1 MKMVKSLLLG
11 TAAGFVAVA
20 GAQAA
25 DMPVK
30 AAPVQYVKICSLY
43 GDGFYYIPGTDTCLK
58 MGGYVRV
65 QGEYNMGQGGVSIG
79 NGAAPEAG
87 QARFTRDLTNDFN
100 YRVRGAISW
109 DVRQQTEY
117 GTLRTYIRFGAENT
131 TPNNTGSGTTFN
143 PFWDRAFIQFA
154 GFTVG
159 RSQSFFDLFTYG
171 GGMSY
176 HNVRTS
182 GDTGAAGENLWA
194 YTAQFGNGFSGSLS
208 LEDPVNRKI
217 GTVDVTGPASF
228 FGLNGVVLLDNAFA
242 ENGAPG
248 AAPTQFGFRMPDI
261 VVNGRVD
268 QAWGFAGISA
278 AIHDAS
284 AGYYSTNTTGTNNV
298 NNGHPADKIGWAV
311 AAGANFNLPGGDNVG
326 FNICAAEGAPG
337 FCTNQGAFQYYN
349 ASTSVGLGWISDGI
363 FGLGTEVELTRV
375 WSALAA
381 YQHIWNPRWRT
392 SWFGGYVNVSYDDN
406 ARNLINTHLSAAGAA
421 ACGVGNV
428 GAAATFSVLTPL
440 AGNSCSP
447 NWSFYEIGTR
457 TQFNPVAQLDIG
469 LEVLYTHVN
478 TAYKGPGIYSSTGL
492 LTGTNGSRPAVTLID
507 DQNVWSAML
516 RWQRNFYP

>member
-11 TAAGFVAVA
+11 TAAGLVAVA

-65 QGEYNMGQGGVSIG
+65 QGEYNMGQGGISLG
-79 NGAAPEAG
+79 NNASPEAA
-87 QARFTRDLTNDFN
+87 QARQTRDLTNDYN

-131 TPNNTGSGTTFN
+131 TPNNTGAGTAFAT
-143 PFWDRAFIQFA
+143 FWDRAFIQFA

-176 HNVRTS
+176 HNVRVS
-182 GDTGAAGENLWA
+182 GDTGASGQNLWA

-208 LEDPVNRKI
+208 LEDPATRKVGAADLNLNGFWGAN
-217 GTVDVTGPASF
+217 GTVVP
-228 FGLNGVVLLDNAFA
+228 DNAFA
-242 ENGAPG
+242 LNGAAG
-248 AAPTQFGFRMPDI
+248 AAPTAFGFRMPDI
-261 VVNGRVD
+261 VINGRVD

-278 AIHDAS
+278 AIHDTSGA
-284 AGYYSTNTTGTNNV
+284 YYSTATTGANNV
-298 NNGHPADKIGWAV
+298 NNGHPADKLGWAA

-326 FNICAAEGAPG
+326 FNVCYAEGASG
-337 FCTNQGAFQYYN
+337 FCTNMGAFSYYN
-349 ASTSVGLGWISDGI
+349 ASTSIGLGWITDGV
-363 FGLGTEVELTRV
+363 FALGTEVELTRV

-392 SWFGGYVNVSYDDN
+392 SFFGGYVNIDYN
-406 ARNLINTHLSAAGAA
+406 ANATALICANRA
-421 ACGVGNV
+421 NI
-428 GAAATFSVLTPL
+428 TPL
-440 AGNSCSP
+440 TGAQPAGFNCSP
-447 NWSFYEIGTR
+447 DWSFYEIGTR
-457 TQFNPVAQLDIG
+457 TQFNPVPQLDIG
-469 LEVLYTHVN
+469 LELLYTRVN
-478 TAYKGPGIYSSTGL
+478 TAFKGPANVAA
-492 LTGTNGSRPAVTLID
+492 NGSRPAVNLID
-507 DQNVWSAML
+507 DQGVWSAML
-516 RWQRNFYP
+516 RWQRNFFP

>member
-1 MKMVKSLLLG
+1 MGAHMKMVKTILLG
-11 TAAGFVAVA
+11 TAAGLVAVA

-43 GDGFYYIPGTDTCLK
+43 GDGFYYIPGTDTCIK

-65 QGEYNMGQGGVSIG
+65 QGEYNAGGGGVAIG
-79 NGAAPEAG
+79 NNAGGEAA
-87 QARFTRDLTNDFN
+87 QARYTRDLTNDWN

-131 TPNNTGSGTTFN
+131 TPNNTGAGGSFAT
-143 PFWDRAFIQFA
+143 FWDRAFIQFA

-182 GDTGAAGENLWA
+182 GDTGASGQNLWA

-208 LEDPVNRKI
+208 LEDPANRRG
-217 GTVDVTGPASF
+217 GTQD
-228 FGLNGVVLLDNAFA
+228 LNLLGFWGINGGTIPDNAFA
-242 ENGAPG
+242 QNGAAG
-248 AAPTQFGFRMPDI
+248 AAPTAFGFRMPDI
-261 VVNGRVD
+261 IINGRVD

-278 AIHDAS
+278 AIADAS
-284 AGYYSTNTTGTNNV
+284 GAYYSTATTGAGANSV
-298 NNGHPADKIGWAV
+298 NFGHPADKIGWAA

-326 FNICAAEGAPG
+326 FNVCYAEGAAG
-337 FCTNQGAFQYYN
+337 FCTNQVGYSNYN
-349 ASTSVGLGWISDGI
+349 ASTSVGLTWLSDGV
-363 FGLGTEVELTRV
+363 FARGTEVELTRV

-392 SWFGGYVNVSYDDN
+392 SWFGGYVNVDYN
-406 ARNLINTHLSAAGAA
+406 ANATALICANRANITPL
-421 ACGVGNV
+421 V
-428 GAAATFSVLTPL
+428 GAQPVGF
-440 AGNSCSP
+440 NCSP
-447 NWSFYEIGTR
+447 DWSFYEIGTR

-469 LEVLYTHVN
+469 LELLYTRTN
-478 TAYKGPGIYSSTGL
+478 TAFKGPANVGA
-492 LTGTNGSRPAVTLID
+492 NASRPAVNLID
-507 DQNVWSAML
+507 DQGVWSAFL

>member
-1 MKMVKSLLLG
+1 MEVEMKMVKSLLLG
-11 TAAGFVAVA
+11 TAAGLVAVA

-43 GDGFYYIPGTDTCLK
+43 GDGFYYIPNTDTCIK
-58 MGGYVRV
+58 MGGYARV
-65 QGEYNMGQGGVSIG
+65 QAEYNAGAGGVSVG
-79 NGAAPEAG
+79 NLTSEGPQG
-87 QARFTRDLTNDFN
+87 RFTRDFTNDLN

-131 TPNNTGSGTTFN
+131 TPTNTGGGTTAN

-176 HNVRTS
+176 HSVRTS
-182 GDTGAAGENLWA
+182 GDTGATGQNLWA

-208 LEDPVNRKI
+208 LEDPSARKQGTFDANNTAFWGVN
-217 GTVDVTGPASF
+217 GALGPDS
-228 FGLNGVVLLDNAFA
+228 AFA
-242 ENGAPG
+242 VNGAPG
-248 AAPTQFGFRMPDI
+248 ATPAAGFGFRMPDI

-284 AGYYSTNTTGTNNV
+284 GGYYSTATTVAVPGNSV

-311 AAGANFNLPGGDNVG
+311 AAGASFNLPGGDTFGVNA
-326 FNICAAEGAPG
+326 CYSEGASG
-337 FCTNQGAFQYYN
+337 FCNGLSSYSAYN
-349 ASTSVGLGWISDGI
+349 ASTSIGLGWSTDGVFAI
-363 FGLGTEVELTRV
+363 NPAIGGASEVELTRV
-375 WSALAA
+375 WSALTG

-392 SWFGGYVNVSYDDN
+392 SFFGGYVNIDYNSN
-406 ARNLINTHLSAAGAA
+406 ATAIICANRANI
-421 ACGVGNV
+421 
-428 GAAATFSVLTPL
+428 TPL
-440 AGNSCSP
+440 APVQPGGFNCSP
-447 NWSFYEIGTR
+447 DWSFYEIGTR

-469 LEVLYTHVN
+469 LELLYTKVN
-478 TAYKGPGIYSSTGL
+478 TAFKGPANVPVNT
-492 LTGTNGSRPAVTLID
+492 SRPAVTQID
-507 DQNVWSAML
+507 DQGVWSAFL

>member
-1 MKMVKSLLLG
+1 MKMVKSALLG
-11 TAAGFVAVA
+11 TAAGLVAVA

-65 QGEYNMGQGGVSIG
+65 QTEYNGGNGGVSIG
-79 NGAAPEAG
+79 NATGAEAG
-87 QARFTRDLTNDFN
+87 QARYTRDLTNDVN

-131 TPNNTGSGTTFN
+131 TPNNTGGGGNFT

-182 GDTGAAGENLWA
+182 GDTGASGQNLWA

-208 LEDPVNRKI
+208 LEDPVTRKV
-217 GTVDVTGPASF
+217 GTVDLNNVGFWAANAVTTPDS
-228 FGLNGVVLLDNAFA
+228 AFA
-242 ENGAPG
+242 VNGG
-248 AAPTQFGFRMPDI
+248 AAVPSQFGFRMPDI

-284 AGYYSTNTTGTNNV
+284 GGYYSTAASVAPLGNNV

-326 FNICAAEGAPG
+326 FNLCAAEGAPG
-337 FCTNQGAFQYYN
+337 FCTNQNGFQSYN
-349 ASTSVGLGWISDGI
+349 ASTSVGLGWISDGV
-363 FGLGTEVELTRV
+363 FAQGTEVELTRV

-392 SWFGGYVNVSYDDN
+392 SWFGGYVVIDYN
-406 ARNLINTHLSAAGAA
+406 ANATALICANRAA
-421 ACGVGNV
+421 N
-428 GAAATFSVLTPL
+428 LTPL
-440 AGNSCSP
+440 AGAQPAGFNCSP
-447 NWSFYEIGTR
+447 DWSFYEIGTR

-469 LEVLYTHVN
+469 LELLYTRVN
-478 TAYKGPGIYSSTGL
+478 TAFKGPANVAV
-492 LTGTNGSRPAVTLID
+492 NGSRPAVNLID
-507 DQNVWSAML
+507 DQGVWSAMV